1 MKIYKYFKNFLV
13 KKLKKDIIIEKQDKF
28 DFNDLLL
35 NALLLDIEI
44 K

>member
-44 K
+44 I